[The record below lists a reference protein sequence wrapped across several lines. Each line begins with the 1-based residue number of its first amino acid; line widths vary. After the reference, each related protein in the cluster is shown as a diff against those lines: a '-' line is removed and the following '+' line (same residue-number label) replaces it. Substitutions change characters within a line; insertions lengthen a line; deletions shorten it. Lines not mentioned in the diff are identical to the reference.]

1 MAEQDFLCKLCAVIK
16 ANYFLFENYQRIV
29 QLEAHFEVI
38 SYKFKRGLTLLTK
51 NEAAFYC
58 SFPKK
63 KSPQM
68 HVLLGNSCRERF
80 AFLTHICTKSTT
92 GVGSLVKQMNKEESF
107 TFSFQI

>member
-29 QLEAHFEVI
+29 QLEAHFKVI

-58 SFPKK
+58 SFPRKVPTNACTSWK
-63 KSPQM
+63 QLQGKVCLFDSYLHQEY
-68 HVLLGNSCRERF
+68 HRCRIPGQTNE
-80 AFLTHICTKSTT
+80 
-92 GVGSLVKQMNKEESF
+92 
-107 TFSFQI
+107 

>member
-63 KSPQM
+63 SPHECMYFLETAAGKSLP
-68 HVLLGNSCRERF
+68 F
-80 AFLTHICTKSTT
+80 
-92 GVGSLVKQMNKEESF
+92 
-107 TFSFQI
+107 